1 MTEFI
6 LSLFSS
12 SDKLRASSL
21 YQLLSGKRTSSV
33 LLFGFFQRLLVVHG
47 CFPSLEQATFD
58 KQIQQMIDEGL
69 LKWEDRELQLTKK
82 GEMRRKY
89 ESLLG
94 LHYDKYGRTAT
105 VSWRL
110 LKFSVQVVSH
120 LSANETA
127 YLPVETG
134 PFYAYQVKRWLKEAT
149 CTKTELVAQVSKEL
163 STIFTLMPDEQA
175 NFLANQFS
183 GKKQTGLLA
192 YQLTT
197 LEDGTAQQLFQD
209 QCIHRLLAIIEQHSD
224 FLFYDLLAPLLRQNY
239 NQSML
244 TTRALI
250 LSGDSVEQVMVKRG
264 LKKGTINDHLIEWA
278 IFFDDFPF
286 ERLIHS
292 ETRRSLAS
300 LERPLLTLRYKDLE
314 GQTIDYGE
322 FRLAQIEAFK
332 GGDKN
337 GFA

>member
-47 CFPSLEQATFD
+47 CFPLLEQATFD

-69 LKWEDRELQLTKK
+69 LKWEEQELQLTEKGKMGRKK
-82 GEMRRKY
+82 
-89 ESLLG
+89 ESLTG

-105 VSWRL
+105 TSWRL

-134 PFYAYQVKRWLKEAT
+134 PFYSYQVKRWLKEAT
-149 CTKTELVAQVSKEL
+149 CTKTELVAQISKEL
-163 STIFTLMPDEQA
+163 STIFALMPDEQA

-197 LEDGTAQQLFQD
+197 LEDGVAQQLFQD

-224 FLFYDLLAPLLRQNY
+224 FLLYDLLAPLLRQNY

-250 LSGDSVEQVMVKRG
+250 LSGDSVEQVMMKRG

-300 LERPLLTLRYKDLE
+300 LDQSLLTLRYKDLV
-314 GQTIDYGE
+314 GQAVDYGE
-322 FRLAQIEAFK
+322 FRLAQIETFK
-332 GGDKN
+332 GGDNN
-337 GFA
+337 GIA

>member
-58 KQIQQMIDEGL
+58 TQIQQMIDEGL

-82 GEMRRKY
+82 GEMRRKNK
-89 ESLLG
+89 SLLG

-110 LKFSVQVVSH
+110 LKFYVQVVSH

-209 QCIHRLLAIIEQHSD
+209 QCIHRLLAIIEQHPD
-224 FLFYDLLAPLLRQNY
+224 FLLYDLLAPLLRQNY

-300 LERPLLTLRYKDLE
+300 LDRPLLTLRYKDLE

>member
-47 CFPSLEQATFD
+47 CFPLLEQATFD

-69 LKWEDRELQLTKK
+69 LKWEEQELQLMEKGKMGRKK
-82 GEMRRKY
+82 
-89 ESLLG
+89 ESLTG

-105 VSWRL
+105 TSWRL

-134 PFYAYQVKRWLKEAT
+134 PFYSYQVKKWLKEAT
-149 CTKTELVAQVSKEL
+149 CTKTELVAQISKEL
-163 STIFTLMPDEQA
+163 STIFALMPDEQA

-183 GKKQTGLLA
+183 GKNQTGLLA

-197 LEDGTAQQLFQD
+197 LEDGVAQQLFQD
-209 QCIHRLLAIIEQHSD
+209 RCIHRLLAIIEQHAD
-224 FLFYDLLAPLLRQNY
+224 FLLYDLLAPLLRQNY

-250 LSGDSVEQVMVKRG
+250 LSGDSVEQVMMKRG

-300 LERPLLTLRYKDLE
+300 LDRSLLTLRYKDLV
-314 GQTIDYGE
+314 GQAVDYGE
-322 FRLAQIEAFK
+322 FRLAQIETFK
-332 GGDKN
+332 GGDNN
-337 GFA
+337 GIA